1 MLELRDNISENLS
14 KIIKAP
20 ANQISLIITM
30 LCVIPFSFLNYF
42 IHGRKLRYFN
52 IQYINS
58 TQFIYLSLQYLHIY
72 SSNIMV
78 GNIQHFMF

>member
-42 IHGRKLRYFN
+42 IHGRKLRLYYSF
-52 IQYINS
+52 ILGFLFQYSIDLFDPLKQS
-58 TQFIYLSLQYLHIY
+58 LSIAQ
-72 SSNIMV
+72 SN
-78 GNIQHFMF
+78 NKTSL